1 MGDSAHLRTFPKLF
15 PTLFSVMVIIT
26 ITFLNAVQMFY
37 SETQTYPLT
46 LFGVF

>member
-1 MGDSAHLRTFPKLF
+1 MGDSFGNVRKCALF